1 MQLSRRLDALEAHR
15 PLEQRHITVT
25 QWIVDV
31 GDDLTFPSGRTGRL
45 VYERTDTGADGRTV
59 TVRTV
64 DPTQSGGTRI
74 VWDL

>member
-1 MQLSRRLDALEAHR
+1 MQPSRRLDALEAHR

-45 VYERTDTGADGRTV
+45 VYEHTDTGADGRTV

-64 DPTQSGGTRI
+64 DPTQSGGTQ
-74 VWDL
+74 VVCD